1 MNSSSNWEEVI
12 SALDNLPVVV
22 SGAKNGTNDCVLVAE
37 LTSHLSNRLPTEPNG
52 EKKAFLLPSM
62 EFTACQS
69 LLNLLCW
76 MPKGYLNSRSF
87 LLYTRSILNL
97 ER

>member
-1 MNSSSNWEEVI
+1 MQEVL
-12 SALDNLPVVV
+12 SAFDNLSVVV
-22 SGAKNGTNDCVLVAE
+22 SGAKNVTNDCALVAE
-37 LTSHLSNRLPTEPNG
+37 VSSHLSNRLPTQFNE
-52 EKKAFLLPSM
+52 EKKGFILPNM
-62 EFTACQS
+62 GFTTCQS